1 MSLFDENALI
11 ALGTFVSARPW
22 TVLGAYCLAK
32 ASAPWTV
39 LGAYCLAKASAPWT
53 VLWAYCFA
61 KAGAPWTPLPQNPT
75 VLDCMHTC
83 S

>member
-11 ALGTFVSARPW
+11 ALGTFV
-22 TVLGAYCLAK
+22 
-32 ASAPWTV
+32 SAPWTV

-61 KAGAPWTPLPQNPT
+61 KARSPMDTPPPKPNCP
-75 VLDCMHTC
+75 
-83 S
+83 